1 MNDTIH
7 RFASGIFRNACGRAC
22 IPQPFAL
29 GRHGMQVTVA
39 FEDEGKVGVELI
51 DSEQT
56 PPPSLKL
63 RKESAPA
70 VRPTCMR
77 QRPFFSF

>member
-1 MNDTIH
+1 MH
-7 RFASGIFRNACGRAC
+7 RFASGILRNTCCRAC
-22 IPQPFAL
+22 IPQPFVL
-29 GRHGMQVTVA
+29 GLHGMQVTHA

-63 RKESAPA
+63 RKESAPD
-70 VRPTCMR
+70 VRPTYNR
-77 QRPFFSF
+77 